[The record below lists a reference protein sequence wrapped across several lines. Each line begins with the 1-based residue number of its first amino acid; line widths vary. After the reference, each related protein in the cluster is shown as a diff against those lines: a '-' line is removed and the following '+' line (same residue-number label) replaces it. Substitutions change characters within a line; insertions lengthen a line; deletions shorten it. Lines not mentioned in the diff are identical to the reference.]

1 VVKNESSKLGE
12 DGASVNERGCA
23 VERATQCMVG
33 EHDDSLSQQHQKCL
47 RQFMA
52 SKIVRWQAERA
63 YKRAFN
69 HVSFRPK
76 SADLSSWM
84 YSQSE

>member
-1 VVKNESSKLGE
+1 VVKNELSKLGE

-63 YKRAFN
+63 TLQ
-69 HVSFRPK
+69 K
-76 SADLSSWM
+76 SL
-84 YSQSE
+84 QSRLVLAEIC